1 MTCRTHLSIALVYL
15 LTAHTLPPEVWL
27 SPSTRRPPASSPPP
41 FPSYRRSFS
50 HCHRPVLEIR
60 PLLGAGG
67 SGIAAWPSR
76 RGGAVARSSPGSCR
90 RRGGPGAGDG
100 RDGGQRNGVKEQ
112 GPRWR
117 PARRH
122 EGEGPD
128 GSLCDGAKELAW
140 RARVA
145 RAGKGAQG
153 HASRERKE
161 GEDVE

>member
-1 MTCRTHLSIALVYL
+1 
-15 LTAHTLPPEVWL
+15 
-27 SPSTRRPPASSPPP
+27 
-41 FPSYRRSFS
+41 
-50 HCHRPVLEIR
+50 
-60 PLLGAGG
+60 
-67 SGIAAWPSR
+67 
-76 RGGAVARSSPGSCR
+76 VARSSPGSCR

-100 RDGGQRNGVKEQ
+100 HDGGQRNGVKEQ

-153 HASRERKE
+153 HASRSGRKE
-161 GEDVE
+161 KTSSRASPRTRRRWGWEEKFRCLPTIAIRVGGLLE